1 MYLAS
6 LWIKNYRCFGDQV
19 IEFCPG
25 TNVLIGENNAGKTTI
40 ISALGLILD
49 QRHRRRPTYFDF
61 HQPTADV
68 KVPPRIAVAITFRST
83 SDDTIE
89 DRALVAEWLTKLE
102 RPWEATLT
110 FSFALEPEDEA
121 ACAKVLKA
129 IPKDDPEEYRR
140 VIDSFLPRYVG
151 HIYGG
156 DPKNALAANRDTI
169 EKIDFQVLDALRDAE
184 RELFSGSNPL
194 LKRILRQIR
203 DSGKDDTQRAN
214 SDKEFRKLSAELG
227 HHLRS
232 RLSLDPLLSFVTDTG
247 ALEGGTP
254 TLKDEI
260 AEDDIL
266 SALHLYV
273 ESQGMSVPAERNGLG
288 YNNLIY
294 VSLVLASV
302 DNDADPAKRGPNAT
316 TFPILCI
323 EEPEAHLHPSLQY
336 KLLKHLRDR
345 VTTKKRT
352 RQVFITTHSTHI
364 TSASGIDH
372 LICLNITSKGT
383 QHVAYPGRCF
393 PDTAEGKT
401 SKAYVERYLDATK
414 SDLLFAKG
422 IVFVEGM
429 AELLLLPVAADQID
443 CSFATCHV
451 AIISVGGLTFKH
463 FVPLFGAGL
472 TPDQA
477 KYALKRPV
485 ACLLDGDCTRKTNE
499 ENAKFKKCWP
509 YQLGKDP
516 KYEYRA
522 SSPAVANLEAL
533 CIGCEHIVVRH
544 TTKTL
549 EYDLAYNNH
558 SSVLL
563 VTASCTH
570 EKELKELIAAPTILP
585 DLFAKN
591 VIGEDIGDLNAIA
604 DATQR
609 AQHRVASCYLRCIEE
624 SKGEHAFALAQQLKQ
639 ARIDGKPGITVPS
652 SIEDVIRHAAR
663 RPTPSPPAGNTI
675 T

>member
-6 LWIKNYRCFGDQV
+6 IRITNYRCFADQV

-25 TNVLIGENNAGKTTI
+25 VNVLIGENNAGKTTV
-40 ISALGLILD
+40 ISALGLILE
-49 QRHRRRPTYFDF
+49 QRHRRRLTYFDF
-61 HQPTADV
+61 HQPMADV
-68 KVPPRIAVAITFRST
+68 TAPPRIAITVAFRST
-83 SDDTIE
+83 PDDTIE
-89 DRALVAEWLTKLE
+89 DRALVAEWLTKLD

-110 FSFALEPEDEA
+110 FIFALEPEDEA
-121 ACAKVLKA
+121 ACTKALEA
-129 IPKDDPEEYRR
+129 IPKDDEEEYRR
-140 VIDSFLPRYVG
+140 VMDSFLPRYVG

-156 DPKNALAANRDTI
+156 DPKNVLAANRDMI

-214 SDKEFRKLSAELG
+214 SDKEFRKLSAQLG
-227 HHLRS
+227 QHLRS
-232 RLSLDPLLSFVTDTG
+232 RLTLDPLLSFVTDTG
-247 ALEGGTP
+247 ALEGGKP

-273 ESQGMSVPAERNGLG
+273 ENEGMSVPAERNGLG

-302 DNDADPAKRGPNAT
+302 DNDADPAKKGPNAT

-336 KLLKHLRDR
+336 KLLKHLQER
-345 VTTKKRT
+345 VTPKKRT

-364 TSASGIDH
+364 TSASGLDH
-372 LICLNITSKGT
+372 LICLNVTPAGT

-393 PDTAEGKT
+393 PETAEGKT

-429 AELLLLPVAADQID
+429 AELLLLPVTADQIG
-443 CSFATCHV
+443 CSFATHHV
-451 AIISVGGLTFKH
+451 ALISVGGLTFKH
-463 FVPLFGAGL
+463 FLPLFEAGL
-472 TPDQA
+472 SPDRL
-477 KYALKRPV
+477 KYALNRPV
-485 ACLLDGDCTRKTNE
+485 ACLLDGDCTRKANE
-499 ENAKFKKCWP
+499 EHGKFKECWP
-509 YQLGKDP
+509 YQLDKDP
-516 KYEYRA
+516 TYEYRA
-522 SSPAVANLEAL
+522 TSPAVANLQTL
-533 CIGCEHIVVRH
+533 CTGCEHIVVRH

-558 SSVLL
+558 SSTFL
-563 VTASCTH
+563 VTVACTYH
-570 EKELKELIAAPTILP
+570 KELTELMATPALVPEL
-585 DLFAKN
+585 LAKN
-591 VIGEDIGDLNAIA
+591 VIDEELGDLNAIA
-604 DATQR
+604 DAAQR
-609 AQHRVASCYLRCIEE
+609 ERHRVASCYLRCVEE
-624 SKGEHAFALAQQLKQ
+624 SKGEHAFALAQQLRQ
-639 ARIDGKPGITVPS
+639 AKADGRQGITLPS
-652 SIEDVIRHAAR
+652 SIEAVIRHAAR
-663 RPTPSPPAGNTI
+663 RPKPPHPPGNTL